1 MGSDCKALLTALEEE
16 RDFVSRR
23 DKKEMEL
30 KGRLV
35 VITGSAQGLGK
46 AFAKRL
52 LQDGARVCLSDIQ
65 EPVGL
70 ATKTEFQEKFGSE
83 MVHFVRCD
91 VTKMEDVVSLYDE
104 AEEHFK
110 DKVDIWCNNAGI
122 NHNAGWRKCM
132 DIDIM
137 VVMMGTYY
145 AMERMSRMKGGRG
158 GLIVNTASA
167 AGLVFNQIQDREI
180 SDANSYF
187 VAKHGV
193 VTLTRMLAN
202 PKILEETGVRVVC
215 ICPSFA
221 DTNIIREGMEDKAGA
236 VRAKI
241 ESWHKIMTPEYVAEA
256 FYSLVT
262 NCPNGSALMIAR
274 PDVPFFT
281 FPDTTV
287 ATTIF
292 LALGAKLGQLLGIRV
307 FQWYHQLIFAIIA
320 LYLFNLISGLFL
332 SFIF

>member
-1 MGSDCKALLTALEEE
+1 MGTALEEE
-16 RDFVSRR
+16 RDFASR
-23 DKKEMEL
+23 KYKEEMEL

-122 NHNAGWRKCM
+122 NHNAGWKKAM
-132 DIDIM
+132 D
-137 VVMMGTYY
+137 
-145 AMERMSRMKGGRG
+145 RMSRMKGGRG

-193 VTLTRMLAN
+193 VALTRMLAN

-221 DTNIIREGMEDKAGA
+221 DTIIIREGMEDRAGA

-241 ESWHKIMTPEYVAEA
+241 EGYHEIMTPEYVAEG
-256 FYSLVT
+256 FHSLVT
-262 NCPNGSALMIAR
+262 SCPNGSALMIVR

-292 LALGAKLGQLLGIRV
+292 LALGAKLGQLFGIRV
-307 FQWYHQLIFAIIA
+307 FQWYHQLIFATIC
-320 LYLFNLISGLFL
+320 LYLASLVFGLFL

>member
-1 MGSDCKALLTALEEE
+1 
-16 RDFVSRR
+16 
-23 DKKEMEL
+23 MEL

-110 DKVDIWCNNAGI
+110 DKVEVWCNNAGI

-137 VVMMGTYY
+137 AVMMGTYY
-145 AMERMSRMKGGRG
+145 AMDRMSKTKGGRG
-158 GLIVNTASA
+158 GLIVNTASV

-193 VTLTRMLAN
+193 VALTRMLAN

-221 DTNIIREGMEDKAGA
+221 DTNIIREGMEERAGA

-241 ESWHKIMTPEYVAEA
+241 EGYHPILTPEYVAEG
-256 FYSLVT
+256 FHSLVT
-262 NCPNGSALMIAR
+262 NCSNGSALMIAR

-281 FPDTTV
+281 FPDTTI

-292 LALGAKLGQLLGIRV
+292 LAVGAKLGQFVGIRV
-307 FQWYHQLIFAIIA
+307 FQWYHQLVFALIV
-320 LYLFNLISGLFL
+320 LYLASLLLGLLL

>member
-1 MGSDCKALLTALEEE
+1 
-16 RDFVSRR
+16 
-23 DKKEMEL
+23 MEL

-70 ATKTEFQEKFGSE
+70 ATKAEFQEKFGSE

-91 VTKMEDVVSLYDE
+91 VTKEEEVVSLYDK

-110 DKVDIWCNNAGI
+110 DKVEIWCNNAGI

-137 VVMMGTYY
+137 AVMQGTYY
-145 AMERMSRMKGGRG
+145 AMDRMSKMNGGRG

-193 VTLTRMLAN
+193 VALTRLLAN

-221 DTNIIREGMEDKAGA
+221 DTNIIREGMEDRAGA

-241 ESWHKIMTPEYVAEA
+241 EGYHKIMTPEYVAEG
-256 FYSLVT
+256 FHSLVT

-292 LALGAKLGQLLGIRV
+292 LALGAKLGQIFGIRV
-307 FQWYHQLIFAIIA
+307 FQWNHQLIFAILF
-320 LYLFNLISGLFL
+320 LYLASIFCGLL
-332 SFIF
+332 ASFIF

>member
-1 MGSDCKALLTALEEE
+1 
-16 RDFVSRR
+16 
-23 DKKEMEL
+23 
-30 KGRLV
+30 
-35 VITGSAQGLGK
+35 LGK

-70 ATKTEFQEKFGSE
+70 ATKAEFQEKFGSE

-91 VTKMEDVVSLYDE
+91 VTKMEEVVALYNE

-110 DKVDIWCNNAGI
+110 DQVEVWCNNAGI

-137 VVMMGTYY
+137 AVMMGTYY
-145 AMERMSRMKGGRG
+145 AMDRMSKMKGGRG

-193 VTLTRMLAN
+193 
-202 PKILEETGVRVVC
+202 C

-221 DTNIIREGMEDKAGA
+221 DTNIIREGMEERAGA

-241 ESWHKIMTPEYVAEA
+241 EGYHEIMTPEYVAEG
-256 FYSLVT
+256 FHSLVT
-262 NCPNGSALMIAR
+262 SCPNGSALMIVR

-287 ATTIF
+287 AITIF

-307 FQWYHQLIFAIIA
+307 FQWYHQLLFAFLF
-320 LYLFNLISGLFL
+320 LYLFNLITGVLL

>member
-1 MGSDCKALLTALEEE
+1 
-16 RDFVSRR
+16 
-23 DKKEMEL
+23 MEL
-30 KGRLV
+30 KGRVV

-70 ATKTEFQEKFGSE
+70 ATKAEFQEKFGSE

-91 VTKMEDVVSLYDE
+91 VTKMEEVVSLYNE

-110 DKVDIWCNNAGI
+110 DQVEVWCNNAGI

-137 VVMMGTYY
+137 AVMMGTYY
-145 AMERMSRMKGGRG
+145 AMDRMSKMKGGRG

-193 VTLTRMLAN
+193 VALTRMLAN

-221 DTNIIREGMEDKAGA
+221 DTNIIREGMEERAGA

-241 ESWHKIMTPEYVAEA
+241 EGYHEIMTPEYVAEG
-256 FYSLVT
+256 FHSLVT
-262 NCPNGSALMIAR
+262 SCPNGSALMIVR

-292 LALGAKLGQLLGIRV
+292 LALGAKLGQLFGIRV
-307 FQWYHQLIFAIIA
+307 FQWYHQLLFVFLF
-320 LYLFNLISGLFL
+320 LYLFNLITGVLL

>member
-1 MGSDCKALLTALEEE
+1 MGKALLTAVEEE
-16 RDFVSRR
+16 RDFATREEEE
-23 DKKEMEL
+23 KMEL

-91 VTKMEDVVSLYDE
+91 VTKMEDVVSLYDA

-122 NHNAGWRKCM
+122 NHNAGWKKCM

-137 VVMMGTYY
+137 AVMMGTYY

-202 PKILEETGVRVVC
+202 PKIFEETGVRVVC

-241 ESWHKIMTPEYVAEA
+241 ESWHEIMTPEYVAEA
-256 FYSLVT
+256 FYRLVT
-262 NCPNGSALMIAR
+262 NCPNGSALMVQ
-274 PDVPFFT
+274 PNVPFFT

-292 LALGAKLGQLLGIRV
+292 LALGAKVGQVLGIRV

>member
-1 MGSDCKALLTALEEE
+1 MPLTVGEKQKREKREEM
-16 RDFVSRR
+16 
-23 DKKEMEL
+23 MEL

-91 VTKMEDVVSLYDE
+91 VTKEEDVVSLYNE

-137 VVMMGTYY
+137 AVMQGTYY
-145 AMERMSRMKGGRG
+145 AMDRMSKMNGGRG
-158 GLIVNTASA
+158 GMIVNTASA

-193 VTLTRMLAN
+193 VALTRMLAN

-221 DTNIIREGMEDKAGA
+221 DTNIIREGMEDRAGA

-241 ESWHKIMTPEYVAEA
+241 EGYLKIMTPEYVAEG
-256 FYSLVT
+256 FHSLVT

-287 ATTIF
+287 ATTLF
-292 LALGAKLGQLLGIRV
+292 LALGAKFGQIFGIRV
-307 FQWYHQLIFAIIA
+307 FQWYHQLIFVLIF
-320 LYLFNLISGLFL
+320 LYLVSTICGLL
-332 SFIF
+332 ASVIF